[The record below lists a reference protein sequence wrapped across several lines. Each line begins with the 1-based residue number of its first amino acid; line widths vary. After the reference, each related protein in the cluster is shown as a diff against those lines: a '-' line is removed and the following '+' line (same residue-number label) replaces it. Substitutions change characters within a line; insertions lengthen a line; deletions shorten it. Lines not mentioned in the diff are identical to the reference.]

1 MACLVFP
8 HKRAFETEAL
18 ADAEGVKLAE
28 KLRRKIRSYEC
39 DFCHAW
45 HLTKRKRKT
54 RRVLTARMFRRYL
67 RIAERSRAA
76 TERRDANRVSSRT
89 R

>member
-1 MACLVFP
+1 MTCLVFP

-18 ADAEGVKLAE
+18 ADAAGADLALKLG
-28 KLRRKIRSYEC
+28 RKIRSYEC

-54 RRVLTARMFRRYL
+54 RRRLTDRMFRRFL
-67 RIAERSRAA
+67 RAAER
-76 TERRDANRVSSRT
+76 EQDRVSSKT
-89 R
+89 RVLP